1 MSSYYF
7 ATTRNNLAR
16 SGRTLTPENVI
27 ALGMFFP
34 DLNATNFVTVIEKV
48 PTAALVHS
56 RDSTQIDFTGKPR
69 VEQFFFRFVDEGR
82 GWKVDRVASIHAP
95 KYQDD
100 RSLAP
105 FKLPANPGP
114 DFHIDGRI
122 RPAPAPINVAR

>member
-27 ALGMFFP
+27 ALGRFFP
-34 DLNATNFVTVIEKV
+34 DLNATSFVTVIEKV

-69 VEQFFFRFVDEGR
+69 VEQSSFG
-82 GWKVDRVASIHAP
+82 S
-95 KYQDD
+95 
-100 RSLAP
+100 
-105 FKLPANPGP
+105 
-114 DFHIDGRI
+114 
-122 RPAPAPINVAR
+122 